1 MDATEKKASRS
12 VHFSEDDSSLVT
24 ATYGPEDPWFTG
36 NLTASICPLTLWL
49 SGNQFAGK
57 FPAGNL
63 SFARPTIKVH
73 FAQSTSK
80 IGFLMETKITSC
92 YVTGGTHITDRLLN

>member
-36 NLTASICPLTLWL
+36 NFTVSICPLPLGY
-49 SGNQFAGK
+49 SGNQFTGMCAVGK
-57 FPAGNL
+57 PA
-63 SFARPTIKVH
+63 FAPPTLKVH
-73 FAQSTSK
+73 FAQHLEK
-80 IGFLMETKITSC
+80 F
-92 YVTGGTHITDRLLN
+92 RF